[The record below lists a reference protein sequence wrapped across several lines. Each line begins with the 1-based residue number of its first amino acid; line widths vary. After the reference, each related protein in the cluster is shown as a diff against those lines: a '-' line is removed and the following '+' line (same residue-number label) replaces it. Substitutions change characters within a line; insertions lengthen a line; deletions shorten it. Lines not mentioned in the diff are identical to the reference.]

1 MHKIKENA
9 LSSIRIDDLFLFVVF
24 NLLLF
29 QPFLERFSDFAG
41 YIDEIAFL
49 SLLLLTAISARSRK
63 YGQFRRVDKV
73 ILVLMVV
80 VALLGIMGNYAAG
93 VQLGLSPILTDV
105 FACFKVPLA
114 FLALLRIVGGETGC
128 RSIER
133 LLSLESVVLLW
144 IMALLALASTCLLYT
159 SPSPRD

>member
-114 FLALLRIVGGETGC
+114 LLGALEDSRRRDRLPFNRAFAKLGISCLALDHGVARTRQHLRRV
-128 RSIER
+128 RYER
-133 LLSLESVVLLW
+133 
-144 IMALLALASTCLLYT
+144 
-159 SPSPRD
+159 